1 MKRLF
6 ACGLTGSLALVGVA
20 VAAPSSN
27 VAWTLETKHLVE
39 SGDPEKG
46 KQSSASCA
54 GCHGAEGISP
64 SPVFPHTAGQEKAY
78 AYKQLKDY
86 KDRTRANAMMMGMVV
101 ALSDQDMVDIAAF
114 YATQPLP
121 GPSGSGGNEAA
132 ERLVKQG
139 DGERL
144 IPACNS
150 CHGRKGEGNPRSIGM
165 PALAGQMSQYFTQTM
180 QAYRA
185 GTRANDVYGVMR
197 NIAKELTDEEINGLA
212 DYYAAQDA
220 R

>member
-1 MKRLF
+1 MKYVL
-6 ACGLTGSLALVGVA
+6 ACGLTVSLVLVGVA

-27 VAWTLETKHLVE
+27 VAWTLETKKLVD
-39 SGDPEKG
+39 GADADKG
-46 KQSSASCA
+46 KQLAPPCG

-64 SPVFPHTAGQEKAY
+64 SPVFPHTAGQDTAY

-86 KDRTRANAMMMGMVV
+86 KDRTRANAMMTGMMG

-114 YATQPLP
+114 YAALPLP
-121 GPSGSGGNEAA
+121 GPSGNGGDETA
-132 ERLVKQG
+132 EKLVKQG

-150 CHGRKGEGNPRSIGM
+150 CHGRKGEGNVRSIGM
-165 PALAGQMSQYFTQTM
+165 PALAGQMSQYFAQTM

-185 GTRANDVYGVMR
+185 GMRANDVYGVMR
-197 NIAKELTDEEINGLA
+197 NIAKELTDEEIKGLA
-212 DYYAAQDA
+212 DYYAGQDA